1 LHEKKFKAQ
10 CPKRTLAMNLLKLFK
25 QPEYFFRPHQV
36 VLKLGRTVRA
46 HREFEDVTLPWGA
59 TMRIRPGEHIGSRIW
74 HRGVFDL
81 VVLEAIARLIE
92 PGESALDIGA
102 NIGQMTNLMSHRAG
116 GKGRVLSFE
125 PHPAI
130 FAQLSENVGR
140 LKQRPDCAP
149 VLLHNLAL
157 SDFEGTA
164 RLSVGE
170 GWGRN
175 QGLARLTLD
184 EGGEATFEV
193 PVTTLDKVVGSSA
206 RFGLCKLDVEGHELK
221 VLHGAK
227 GVLGG
232 GRLRDIIFEDLGP
245 YPGPVQQHL
254 MDNGFTL
261 FSLEGRLGR
270 PVLNADWANPRFD
283 GDMEGA
289 DFLATL
295 EPERA
300 ISRFKAGGW
309 VALH

>member
-1 LHEKKFKAQ
+1 
-10 CPKRTLAMNLLKLFK
+10 MNLLKLFK

-102 NIGQMTNLMSHRAG
+102 NIGQMTNLMSHRVG
-116 GKGRVLSFE
+116 PKGRVFSFE
-125 PHPAI
+125 PHPGV

-140 LKQRPDCAP
+140 LKQRAGCGE

-164 RLSVGE
+164 RLNVGE
-170 GWGRN
+170 NWGRN
-175 QGLARLTLD
+175 QGLARLASKEDSAD
-184 EGGEATFEV
+184 EGFEV
-193 PVTTLDKVVGSSA
+193 RVTTLDKVVGSA

-221 VLHGAK
+221 VLGGATA
-227 GVLGG
+227 LLRER
-232 GRLRDIIFEDLGP
+232 RLRDIIFEDLGP
-245 YPGPVQQHL
+245 YPGPVQQRL
-254 MDNGFTL
+254 LDSGFTL
-261 FSLEGRLGR
+261 FSLQGRLGR
-270 PVLNADWANPRFD
+270 PVLNPNWSQPEFD

-295 EPERA
+295 EPDRA
-300 ISRFKAGGW
+300 VSRFKAGGW